1 MVTRFS
7 AFKVEPDYSVPIKF
21 IIPFACDE
29 VWNGHMT
36 QFSELRHEGTSAREF
51 VRSVLFSS
59 KKKKKKKIKEESFFL
74 PLDVV
79 ISDVMTGTPAVILCL
94 AWFGHKYT

>member
-1 MVTRFS
+1 M
-7 AFKVEPDYSVPIKF
+7 P
-21 IIPFACDE
+21 
-29 VWNGHMT
+29 

-51 VRSVLFSS
+51 GRSVLFSS
-59 KKKKKKKIKEESFFL
+59 KKKKKNTGSNSFLL